1 MSEAGREYIGK
12 PLEYVLGELAGK
24 GYETETE
31 NNTGTKQKH
40 ANVRLVTAV
49 RYEGRKVI
57 VVYSEFLT
65 RPLE

>member
-1 MSEAGREYIGK
+1 MSETGREDSGK
-12 PLEYVLGELAGK
+12 TIEYVLGELDGK
-24 GYETETE
+24 GYETDTE